1 MFFGIL
7 LFFKLPVGPKSL
19 NVVNSFL
26 FLFFFSL
33 TFSGETFEN
42 FPKKNIL
49 RLSQLFFFFFF
60 NFVRV
65 QNFVQNNLTGGNHPQ
80 EDLAKFG

>member
-19 NVVNSFL
+19 NVVNSV
-26 FLFFFSL
+26 FFFFPSL
-33 TFSGETFEN
+33 TFSGETIEN
-42 FPKKNIL
+42 FPKKTIL
-49 RLSQLFFFFFF
+49 RLSQLFFFFL